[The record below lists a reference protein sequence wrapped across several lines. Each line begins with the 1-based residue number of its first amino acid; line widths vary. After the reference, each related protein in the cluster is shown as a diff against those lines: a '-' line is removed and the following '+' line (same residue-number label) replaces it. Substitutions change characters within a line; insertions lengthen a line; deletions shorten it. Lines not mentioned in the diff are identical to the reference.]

1 MIWPI
6 WVSGVSKSITR
17 TIAATIVTSCAAWP
31 STWAWSV
38 TGSSDYHGE
47 NKTIGLGDY
56 THGRGRFDKLV
67 SAATGVEVL
76 GR

>member
-1 MIWPI
+1 MRRLA
-6 WVSGVSKSITR
+6 VDLGL
-17 TIAATIVTSCAAWP
+17 A
-31 STWAWSV
+31 V

-47 NKTIGLGDY
+47 NKTIGLGDEL
-56 THGRGRFDKLV
+56 TDEAEFDKLV